1 MKAPGLH
8 IGIARERLVQ
18 RLGRRQPLDHKF
30 TEGAIEPSYRARSI
44 FIVDDQLA
52 EQAVIEWRHRVAGI
66 EHAVEAHAVATW
78 HVECGD
84 GARVWHEAF
93 RRILGVD
100 ADLDRLT
107 IDAYLILAEA

>member
-8 IGIARERLVQ
+8 IGIAGKRLVQ
-18 RLGRRQPLDHKF
+18 GLGRRQPLDYQL
-30 TEGAIEPSYRARSI
+30 TEGAIEPPYGARSI

-66 EHAVEAHAVATW
+66 EHAIEAYAVATW

-84 GARVWHEAF
+84 GARV
-93 RRILGVD
+93 
-100 ADLDRLT
+100 
-107 IDAYLILAEA
+107 